1 MRKER
6 SFDIA
11 RPRTPKD
18 EARVRER
25 VTMDAMGMLMAIQDE
40 EKFKEALS
48 SIYRIMLGEP
58 RYEAALAA
66 WRQGQASK

>member
-1 MRKER
+1 
-6 SFDIA
+6 
-11 RPRTPKD
+11 
-18 EARVRER
+18 
-25 VTMDAMGMLMAIQDE
+25 MDAMGMLMAIQDE

-48 SIYRIMLGEP
+48 SIYRIMPGEP

>member
-6 SFDIA
+6 PFNAA

-18 EARVRER
+18 AARVREQL
-25 VTMDAMGMLMAIQDE
+25 TMNSIASLMAIQDE

-48 SIYRIMLGEP
+48 RLYEIKPGEP

-66 WRQGQASK
+66 WREGQG

>member
-48 SIYRIMLGEP
+48 SLYRIMPGEP